1 MDSVQDRIKNKY
13 RVKIG
18 ASLKAFCYE
27 GEEKIIDVTAGIE
40 SQKGGKVGEI
50 TSQMYTE
57 WQ

>member
-1 MDSVQDRIKNKY
+1 MDSVQERIKNYY

-18 ASLKAFCYE
+18 ASLKGFCYE
-27 GEEKIIDVTAGIE
+27 GEEKIIEVTAGIE
-40 SQKGGKVGEI
+40 SQKGEKVGEI